1 MAPAIKMIIGA
12 AALAALAACTNTA
25 DTANSTGA
33 GTEGTVTPVTQVDES
48 SAAYFTASVGD
59 KVFFDTN
66 SSTLDAAAQT
76 TLTFQADWLLRFPD
90 RTIVIEGHADERGTR
105 EYNLALGARRA
116 QAAYDF
122 LLAQGVPA
130 GRMST
135 VTFGKERPVSLC
147 SDESCWSQNRRSI
160 SVLAG
165 GAPLG

>member
-1 MAPAIKMIIGA
+1 MATAVKMIVAA

-25 DTANSTGA
+25 DTDGSGTGETA
-33 GTEGTVTPVTQVDES
+33 VTPVTTVDES

-66 SSTLDAAAQT
+66 SSTLDAGAQT
-76 TLTFQADWLLRFPD
+76 TLTFQADWLQRFPD
-90 RTIVIEGHADERGTR
+90 KTIVIEGHADERGTR

-122 LLAQGVPA
+122 LLARGVPA
-130 GRMST
+130 SQMST
-135 VTFGKERPVSLC
+135 VTFGKEKPVSLC
-147 SDESCWSQNRRSI
+147 SNESCWSQNRRAI
-160 SVLAG
+160 SVIAG